1 MSKRLKK
8 IAINL
13 SMLLNFSLGGELN
26 QTFSA
31 RSWESKRNNK
41 FNLVFLLDTLLGSGH
56 CARAWVYWQV
66 KR

>member
-1 MSKRLKK
+1 
-8 IAINL
+8 
-13 SMLLNFSLGGELN
+13 LNFSLGGELN